1 MKKAILNNEV
11 RKVMKKTA
19 ENYLPL
25 TQATYY
31 ILLSLTQPL
40 HGYGI
45 MQRVESMSEGEVKL
59 GPGTLYGALSK
70 LEKQGLI
77 RKEGESGDN
86 RRKQYILT
94 NEGWQVIELEF
105 KRLSKLVAISQSI
118 FQKEGD
124 TSHE

>member
-1 MKKAILNNEV
+1 
-11 RKVMKKTA
+11 
-19 ENYLPL
+19 
-25 TQATYY
+25 
-31 ILLSLTQPL
+31 
-40 HGYGI
+40 

-105 KRLSKLVAISQSI
+105 KRLSKLVTISQSI
-118 FQKEGD
+118 FQKEEIQVMSKKRKRKFRFFLLGK
-124 TSHE
+124 TGRKRTG

>member
-1 MKKAILNNEV
+1 MKNAILNNEV

-77 RKEGESGDN
+77 RKEGEIGDN

-94 NEGWQVIELEF
+94 NEGWQVIQLEF
-105 KRLSKLVAISQSI
+105 KRLSKIVTISQSI

-124 TSHE
+124 ISHE

>member
-1 MKKAILNNEV
+1 MKNAILNNEV

-77 RKEGESGDN
+77 KKEGETGDN

-94 NEGWQVIELEF
+94 NEGWQVIQLEF
-105 KRLSKLVAISQSI
+105 KRLSKIVTISQSI

-124 TSHE
+124 ISHE

>member
-77 RKEGESGDN
+77 KKEGETGDN
-86 RRKQYILT
+86 RIKQYILT
-94 NEGWQVIELEF
+94 NEGWAVVELEF

-124 TSHE
+124 TSNE

>member
-77 RKEGESGDN
+77 KKEGETGDN

-94 NEGWQVIELEF
+94 NEGWAVVEIEF

-124 TSHE
+124 TSNE

>member
-77 RKEGESGDN
+77 KKEGETGDN

-94 NEGWQVIELEF
+94 NEGWAVVELEF

-124 TSHE
+124 TSNE

>member
-1 MKKAILNNEV
+1 MKNAILNNEV
-11 RKVMKKTA
+11 RKVRKKTA
-19 ENYLPL
+19 ESYLPL

-31 ILLSLTQPL
+31 ILLSLTQQL

-77 RKEGESGDN
+77 RKEGETGDN

-105 KRLSKLVAISQSI
+105 KRLSKIVTISQSI

>member
-1 MKKAILNNEV
+1 MKNAILNNEV

-77 RKEGESGDN
+77 KKEGETGDN

-94 NEGWQVIELEF
+94 NEGWAVVELEF

-124 TSHE
+124 TSNE

>member
-77 RKEGESGDN
+77 KKEGETGDN
-86 RRKQYILT
+86 RKKQYILT
-94 NEGWQVIELEF
+94 NEGWAVVELEF

-124 TSHE
+124 TSNE

>member
-77 RKEGESGDN
+77 KKEGETGDN

-94 NEGWQVIELEF
+94 NEGWAVVELEF
-105 KRLSKLVAISQSI
+105 KRLSKLVTISQSI

-124 TSHE
+124 TSNE

>member
-1 MKKAILNNEV
+1 MK
-11 RKVMKKTA
+11 KKTA
-19 ENYLPL
+19 ESYLPL

-59 GPGTLYGALSK
+59 GPGTLYCALSK

-77 RKEGESGDN
+77 RKEGESGDD
-86 RRKQYILT
+86 RRKQYSLA